1 MKQVFDMTGMN
12 CAVCSGRV
20 DKTARSV
27 EGVADVSVNL
37 LKKRIEVEY
46 AEGADAA
53 SVTEAV
59 IQAVTKAGYGISV
72 RTEGEDPSPA
82 SKGESATDAEERAVR
97 VRLAV
102 SFACAV
108 PLFYLAMGPMFGW
121 PLPGFLAGHA
131 NVLPY
136 AFTQFLLLL
145 PVVFVNF
152 SYFSNGVKALLRG
165 APNMDSLIAL
175 GSAASTIYG
184 VYGMYCMGYALGAGD
199 VSAAHEASM
208 HLYFDSASMILTL
221 ITLGK
226 YFEARAKGRT
236 TDAITKLM
244 DLSPKHATVLRK
256 GVKFIIPTDQVAVG
270 DHVVVK
276 AGESVPVDGV
286 VLEGSAAVDESAI
299 TGESA
304 PVEKTAGSP
313 VTGATVSRSGW
324 FVMEAQRVGKD
335 TALANIIRLVDEA
348 TNSKAPI
355 QKTADKISGFFVPAV
370 IGIALLAFVVWTA
383 LGAPLERALV
393 YAVSVLVISCPCALG
408 LATPTAIMV
417 GTGRGASQGL
427 LIKSAEALETAHGV
441 KTVVFDKTGTITEGK
456 PAVTT
461 VREAADARC
470 VDLLAMAYAME
481 SLSEHPL
488 AQAVVR
494 FAEEEGRAAQ
504 GQALQVED
512 FQQVPGQGIQ
522 ARVDGAECL
531 AGNALMM
538 EGHGLELG
546 ELGEE
551 AQVWAEQGATPL
563 FFARDGKLLGAVAVA
578 DSVKP
583 TSAQAIR
590 ELKAM
595 GVRTVMLTGDN
606 ARTAQAVQRQVGVD
620 EVISDVLPQD
630 KERVIA
636 RLSEE
641 GRVAMVGDGVNDAP
655 ALARA
660 DVGIAVGAGTDVA
673 LESADV
679 VLTRSDL
686 MDVPAAIQLSRATMR
701 TIRQNLFWALFYNAI
716 CIPAA
721 AGALAWAGIGLNP
734 MIAAA
739 AMSLSSICVV
749 TNALR
754 LRGWKPKFA

>member
-1 MKQVFDMTGMN
+1 MKQTFDMTGMN
-12 CAVCSGRV
+12 CAVCSARV
-20 DKTARSV
+20 DKTTR
-27 EGVADVSVNL
+27 GVAGVEDVSVNL
-37 LKKRIEVEY
+37 LKKRIVVEY

-53 SVTEAV
+53 AVTAGVIEAV
-59 IQAVTKAGYGISV
+59 SQAGYGISV

-82 SKGESATDAEERAVR
+82 AAPKADAEERQMR

-108 PLFYLAMGPMFGW
+108 PLFYLAMASMFGW
-121 PLPGFLAGHA
+121 PLPPFFAGHA
-131 NVLPY
+131 GLMPY
-136 AFTQFLLLL
+136 ALTQFLLLL

-152 SYFSNGVKALLRG
+152 AYFRNGLKSLLHG

-175 GSAASTIYG
+175 GSVASTAYG
-184 VYGMYCMGYALGAGD
+184 VYGLYCMGAALGVGD
-199 VSAAHEASM
+199 VSAAQQASM

-226 YFEARAKGRT
+226 YFEARAKGKT
-236 TDAITKLM
+236 ADAMTKLM
-244 DLSPKHATVLRK
+244 DLSPKTATVLRK
-256 GVKFIIPTDQVAVG
+256 GVKFIVSTEQVEVG
-270 DHVVVK
+270 DHLVVK

-286 VLEGSAAVDESAI
+286 VLEGAAAVDESAI
-299 TGESA
+299 TGESV
-304 PVEKTAGSP
+304 PVEKTAGSS
-313 VTGATVSRSGW
+313 VTGATVSQSGW

-348 TNSKAPI
+348 TSSKAPI
-355 QKTADKISGFFVPAV
+355 QKTADKISGVFVPV
-370 IGIALLAFVVWTA
+370 VMGIALLTFAVWTA
-383 LGAPLERALV
+383 LGAPFERALV

-427 LIKSAEALETAHGV
+427 LIKSAEALETAHSV
-441 KTVVFDKTGTITEGK
+441 KTVVFDKTGTITQGK
-456 PAVTT
+456 PVVT
-461 VREAADARC
+461 AAQAGEGVQRSQ
-470 VDLLAMAYAME
+470 LLATACAME
-481 SLSEHPL
+481 VLSEHPL
-488 AQAVVR
+488 GQAVVA
-494 FAEEEGRAAQ
+494 FAEGEGLAEQA
-504 GQALQVED
+504 QALQVEG
-512 FQQVPGQGIQ
+512 FQQIPGQGLR
-522 ARVDGAECL
+522 ACVNGAECL

-538 EGHGLELG
+538 QEHGIDLG
-546 ELGEE
+546 AFAEK

-563 FFARDGKLLGAVAVA
+563 FFACDGMLLGAVAVA
-578 DSVKP
+578 DAVKP

-606 ARTAQAVQRQVGVD
+606 ARTAQAVQRLVGMD

-636 RLSEE
+636 RLVEQ
-641 GRVAMVGDGVNDAP
+641 GRVAMVGDGINDAP

-673 LESADV
+673 IESADV
-679 VLTRSDL
+679 VLTRSCL
-686 MDVPAAIQLSRATMR
+686 LDVAAAVQLSRATMR
-701 TIRQNLFWALFYNAI
+701 TIRQNLFWALLYNSI
-716 CIPAA
+716 CIPVA